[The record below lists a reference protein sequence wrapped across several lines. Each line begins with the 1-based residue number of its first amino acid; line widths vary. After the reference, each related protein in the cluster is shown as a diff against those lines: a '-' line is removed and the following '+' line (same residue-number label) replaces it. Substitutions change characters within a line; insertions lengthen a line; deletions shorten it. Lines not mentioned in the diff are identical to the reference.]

1 MSLIKKNLRNI
12 YSIFYNKLFSQIIK
26 KFYFKKPLRV
36 LIFHS
41 IKDTEKFNRLIKALK
56 RNWHIITPNEFFHLL
71 DNNIEVS
78 KPSLLITFDD
88 GFKNNLKILSILD
101 NYSISALFFICPG
114 LVELESKNLLFP
126 LFSKKQFRL
135 KSNYEEIKLLNW
147 DDLRFIQSKG
157 HSIGNHSSFHY
168 QVNRLLIKELQED
181 VNLSKNLLLKNL
193 EFNKS
198 FDSFSYPFG
207 GVNHINFSSLKYLS
221 KSFKYVFSGIRGNNN
236 CSRSKIIFRDAVSL
250 DDKIEITESLMK
262 GCFDIYYIIKSI
274 KLIF

>member
-1 MSLIKKNLRNI
+1 MSLLKKNLRNI
-12 YSIFYNKLFSQIIK
+12 YSIFYNKFLSQVIT

-41 IKDTEKFNRLIKALK
+41 VKDTGKFNKLIKALT
-56 RNWHIITPNEFFHLL
+56 RDWHIITPNEFFHLL
-71 DNNIEVS
+71 DNNIKVS
-78 KPSLLITFDD
+78 KPTLLITFDD
-88 GFKNNLKILSILD
+88 GFRNNLKILSILD
-101 NYSISALFFICPG
+101 DYSISALFFICPG
-114 LVELESKNLLFP
+114 LVELESRNLLFSF
-126 LFSKKQFRL
+126 FSKKQFRI

-168 QVNRLLIKELQED
+168 QVNRLLIRELQED
-181 VNLSKNLLLKNL
+181 VSLSKNLLLKNL

-207 GVNHINFSSLKYLS
+207 GVNHINLSSLKYLS

-236 CSRSKIIFRDAVSL
+236 CSSSKIIFRDAVSL
-250 DDKIEITESLMK
+250 DDKIEITESFMK
-262 GCFDIYYIIKSI
+262 GCFDLYYIIKSI